1 MTLLQTILRI
11 APALIALL
19 ITVLILDLFLSYYIL
34 DHMIS
39 IIPGWHTTIYDIDQ
53 GWRPGFQT
61 LLIFLFV
68 GGILS
73 IYTVIKYLIR
83 KVIVFLQ
90 SKSHHS
96 QTGNG

>member
-1 MTLLQTILRI
+1 MTLRQTILKI
-11 APALIALL
+11 TSAFIALL
-19 ITVLILDLFLSYYIL
+19 VTVVILDLFLSYYIL

-61 LLIFLFV
+61 LLIFLLV
-68 GGILS
+68 GGILV
-73 IYTVIKYLIR
+73 IYSVIKYLIR
-83 KVIVFLQ
+83 KVIIFSQ